1 MAKVLKIRMNLSNQ
15 KILTWT
21 LKDPRNNLTLAQ
33 VETTINNMITDDA
46 IRYLDGTEPESFKD
60 AYYYETETTYLE

>member
-21 LKDPRNNLTLAQ
+21 LKDPINNLTLAQ
-33 VETTINNMITDDA
+33 VETTINSMISDDA